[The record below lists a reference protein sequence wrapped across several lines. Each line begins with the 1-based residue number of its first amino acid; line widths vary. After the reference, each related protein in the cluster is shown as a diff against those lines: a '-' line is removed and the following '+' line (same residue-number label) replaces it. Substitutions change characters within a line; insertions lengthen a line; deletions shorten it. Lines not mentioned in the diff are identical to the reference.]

1 MSQFRLYFQDKKL
14 HPISR
19 EIMRE
24 KFEEMAE
31 KGGWWNFST
40 TQANYTPTRYKYLFD
55 CVYKNALPN
64 VAHKFQV
71 IGKDGKQRPLEK
83 PEELHEYMKW
93 AFNSILILNPETGEV
108 CRVPDT
114 STKLDDNKFY
124 SVFEEKVIQLLTEM
138 DAFGADGCMS
148 RDKWAQMKHPKK
160 DLQNQ

>member
-1 MSQFRLYFQDKKL
+1 MSHFKICFPDHKI
-14 HPISR
+14 HPVSR
-19 EIMRE
+19 EILRE
-24 KFEEMAE
+24 QIAQMAD
-31 KGGWWNFST
+31 KGGWWNIST

-55 CVYKNALPN
+55 CVYKDALPN
-64 VAHKFQV
+64 VANRFQV
-71 IGKDGKQRPLEK
+71 IGKDGKQRPLETTD
-83 PEELHEYMKW
+83 ELHEYMKW

-138 DAFGADGCMS
+138 DAFGADGCLS
-148 RDKWAQMKHPKK
+148 RDEWAEKKHPKK

>member
-1 MSQFRLYFQDKKL
+1 MNFKLLFQDRQL
-14 HPISR
+14 HPVSR

-24 KFEEMAE
+24 QFAEMAE

-64 VAHKFQV
+64 VAHRFQV
-71 IGKDGKQRPLEK
+71 IGKYGKQRPLETAK
-83 PEELHEYMKW
+83 ELHEYMKW
-93 AFNSILILNPETGEV
+93 AFNSVLILNPETGEV

-114 STKLDDNKFY
+114 STKLDDRKFY
-124 SVFEEKVIQLLTEM
+124 DTFEEKVIQLLTEM

-148 RDKWAQMKHPKK
+148 REQWAEMKHPKK
-160 DLQNQ
+160 EPI

>member
-1 MSQFRLYFQDKKL
+1 MSHFRICFQDNKI
-14 HPISR
+14 HPVSR
-19 EIMRE
+19 QILQEQ
-24 KFEEMAE
+24 FQEMQE
-31 KGGWWNFST
+31 KGGWWNFTT

-55 CVYKNALPN
+55 CVYKDALPN
-64 VAHKFQV
+64 VAHRFQV
-71 IGKDGKQRPLEK
+71 IGKDGKQRPLETAS
-83 PEELHEYMKW
+83 ELHEYMKW

-148 RDKWAQMKHPKK
+148 RDEWAEKKHPKK
-160 DLQNQ
+160 QNHED